1 MKKIATITFHSPY
14 NHGSSLQAYALQ
26 EYIKK
31 LCDNC
36 EYNIINLRTNTQRE
50 MYKTCFEKKGFKN
63 QIKKILMVSEK
74 KARLERKDRFE
85 YFINNMLQ
93 VTKEYKS
100 MEQLKSDNL
109 QYDYYISGS
118 DQLWNLNARD
128 FDWANFLEFV
138 DNGKKISYAA
148 SFGASKQK
156 WTDCEKAR
164 VKKDLL
170 SYDCLS
176 VREQGSFENVKELT
190 NISPEINID
199 PTMLLIKEEWLKIIE
214 RKPLIN
220 KDYIFFYNLKGDK
233 AKGDKEIIKIAKR
246 VSKILRLPVV
256 VTQRT
261 FRAEIFYGYEKRFEA
276 GPLEFLNLLYNAK
289 LVLSSSFHG
298 TVFSILLNKPF
309 FAINGSYDYRINT
322 LLKKMNLENRTI
334 ENKDIEDKCKVYD
347 NICFDEANKLLDNE
361 REKSKEYLKKALDIE

>member
-31 LCDNC
+31 LCGNC